1 MEEVEY
7 VDVEYREEEFTETV
21 EVIEEDPEIDAQIED
36 LRNQRADL
44 EQQIRDIDKQIDEL
58 MAKKIRTEE
67 QKAKKTVAVLKCPRC
82 SIENKLVISSPEE
95 EIKIKVR
102 CPCGTILAA
111 R

>member
-21 EVIEEDPEIDAQIED
+21 EVVEEDPEIDAQIED
-36 LRNQRADL
+36 LRRRREDL
-44 EQQIRDIDKQIDEL
+44 EQQIRDIDKQIDDL
-58 MAKKIRTEE
+58 MAKKTKTEE
-67 QKAKKTVAVLKCPRC
+67 VSVKKWVAVLKCSRC
-82 SIENKLVISSPEE
+82 GVESKLVVSSPEE
-95 EIKIKVR
+95 KVKIKVR